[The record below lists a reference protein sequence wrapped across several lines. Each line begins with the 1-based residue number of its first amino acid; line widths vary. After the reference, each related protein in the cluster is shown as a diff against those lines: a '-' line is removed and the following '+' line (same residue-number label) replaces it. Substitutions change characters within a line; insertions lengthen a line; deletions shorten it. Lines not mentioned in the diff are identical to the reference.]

1 MDNHKSERTGG
12 EAMVRFVMY
21 ADKEED
27 VNEYVSLLRE
37 AVRERG
43 EWPLIHTYIGENELL
58 PFLHFVRRNPC
69 LIMMVVTYGQ
79 QGRKKAMQIRENNW
93 EARMLWF
100 SEPENEAYS
109 DSMKLTCFG
118 HLPVGKKGIGEALDA
133 CEL

>member
-1 MDNHKSERTGG
+1 
-12 EAMVRFVMY
+12 MVRFVMY
-21 ADKEED
+21 ADRKED
-27 VNEYVSLLRE
+27 VNEYTGLLRE

-58 PFLHFVRRNPC
+58 PYLHFVRNNPC
-69 LIMMVVTYGQ
+69 LIMVVMTRGQ
-79 QGRKKAMQIRENNW
+79 RGRKEAMRIRENNW

-100 SEPENEAYS
+100 SDLENEPYS

-118 HLPVGKKGIGEALDA
+118 CLPVEKEKIEAGLDA